1 MVCGRNDSKA
11 LIVCR
16 GTFYDDKHLKC
27 ISGNL
32 EEMQLSDII
41 KYNQSFL
48 EKEIQPEMIYG
59 KLKKRGITL
68 YTDGK
73 KIDSGII
80 IRSIIDNNHYVEFL
94 NILKKEECSFILKRL
109 QPCGKII

>member
-1 MVCGRNDSKA
+1 MSL
-11 LIVCR
+11 LIVCN

-32 EEMQLSDII
+32 EKMQLSDII

-59 KLKKRGITL
+59 ELKQRVPTL
-68 YTDGK
+68 CTE
-73 KIDSGII
+73 SEII
-80 IRSIIDNNHYVEFL
+80 YKSIIENKCCAEFL
-94 NILKKEECSFILKRL
+94 KILKEKKSSFILKRL
-109 QPCGKII
+109 QFCGKII